1 MSKYILEDKDF
12 ETEYRVKPEIVKI
25 GDEVNGHY
33 GTDFGVVTDSDIRA
47 LQEGKCLYFDI
58 NDGEYACIIR
68 KEATEE

>member
-1 MSKYILEDKDF
+1 MGRFKLKEEDF

-25 GDEVNGHY
+25 GDEVNDHY
-33 GTDFGVVTDSDIRA
+33 GADIGAVTDNDIRA

-58 NDGEYACIIR
+58 NCGEYCIIIR